1 MVCVMVLD
9 NGDVIGYDDILQILE
24 VAIMELLNPIQ
35 SIGMFRGL
43 LVIVMK

>member
-24 VAIMELLNPIQ
+24 VAIMELLNPIR